1 MNTIELILT
10 KAQVPDFAK
19 KVAEDLQLNPIL
31 ALSGELGAGKTFF
44 CQELIKLLIGEKNL
58 NITSPTF
65 NIVNIYNTKDEK
77 SIYHFDL
84 YRIKTEAELENI
96 GFFEAID
103 EGICLVEWPEV
114 AKNFLQNIN
123 FLDIFKVDNNKR
135 KFVYGRAGCN
145 EINTR

>member
-1 MNTIELILT
+1 MNKIELILT

-19 KVAEDLQLNPIL
+19 KVAKDLQSNPVL
-31 ALSGELGAGKTFF
+31 GLSGDLGAGKTFF
-44 CQELIKLLIGEKNL
+44 CQELIKLLTGEKTL

-65 NIVNIYNTKDEK
+65 NIVNLYKTKDGK

-96 GFFEAID
+96 GFFEALD
-103 EGICLVEWPEV
+103 EGICLIEWPEV

-123 FLDIFKVDNNKR
+123 FLSILKVINNKR
-135 KFVYGRAGCN
+135 KFIYVGGSN
-145 EINTR
+145 ETNDG